1 MSASLAQELAGKGAS
16 MVREGL
22 RELHVAVIGG
32 GWSDER
38 EISLASA
45 GECRRALEE
54 AGFAHV
60 DQLDLADEDFVRQLA
75 EGGYDV
81 AFVALHGAYGE
92 DGCIQGLLE
101 VMHIPY
107 TFSGVAASA
116 AASEK
121 QMAKAIFREAGIPVP
136 EGLDVPAGTQLTDE
150 QVDEVAERLGL
161 PMFVKPAANG
171 SSFGVTRV
179 TDRARLNDA
188 IVAAGAAGGRVL
200 VESCVT
206 GTEITVPVLGNDD
219 ARALPIVEIVTGA
232 AFYDLKVKYE
242 PSEMHHV
249 IPARLAPETY
259 ARAQE
264 LAVRAHRAL
273 GCRGC
278 SRSDFIV
285 TEAGE
290 PVILETNTIPGMT
303 ASSLLPDSARH
314 AGIAFPALCARLVE
328 LALEGRA

>member
-1 MSASLAQELAGKGAS
+1 
-16 MVREGL
+16 MVRE
-22 RELHVAVIGG
+22 ELKRLSVVVIGG

-38 EISLASA
+38 EISLQSA

-54 AGFAHV
+54 AGFERV
-60 DQLDLADEDFVRQLA
+60 DLLDLAADDFIDRIRQ
-75 EGGYDV
+75 GGYDV
-81 AFVALHGAYGE
+81 AFVALHGTYGE

-101 VMHIPY
+101 VLRIPY

-121 QMAKAIFREAGIPVP
+121 QVAKAVFREAGIPVP
-136 EGLDVPAGTQLTDE
+136 EGVDVPAGTVLSKEQLDE
-150 QVDEVAERLGL
+150 LVGRLGL
-161 PMFVKPAANG
+161 PIFVKPAANG

-179 TDRARLNDA
+179 TDRDQLNAA
-188 IVAAGAAGGRVL
+188 ISAAGSAGGRVL
-200 VESCVT
+200 VESCVS
-206 GTEITVPVLGNDD
+206 GTEITVPVLGNED
-219 ARALPIVEIVTGA
+219 AHALPVVEIVTGA
-232 AFYDLKVKYE
+232 QFYDLKVKYE
-242 PSEMHHV
+242 PSELHHV
-249 IPARLAPETY
+249 IPARLDEEVY

-285 TEAGE
+285 TEQGV

-314 AGIAFPALCARLVE
+314 DGLEFPELCARLVE
-328 LALEGRA
+328 LALERRG